1 MKQDIHPTYFDD
13 AKVICACG
21 ATFTTGSTMQEI
33 RLEVCDKCHPLYTGK
48 MKFLDAKGRVEKF
61 QEKQKRAAK
70 AQTILAE
77 KKQHKMEQRKREE
90 NAPKTL
96 REMLLGK

>member
-1 MKQDIHPTYFDD
+1 MKQSIHPTYFDD
-13 AKVICACG
+13 AKVTCACG
-21 ATFTTGSTMQEI
+21 ASFTTGSTMQEI

-48 MKFLDAKGRVEKF
+48 MKFLDTKGRVEKF
-61 QEKQKRAAK
+61 QEKQKRAVK
-70 AQTILAE
+70 VQIVLAQ
-77 KKQHKMEQRKREE
+77 KKQQKIEQRKREE

>member
-1 MKQDIHPTYFDD
+1 
-13 AKVICACG
+13 
-21 ATFTTGSTMQEI
+21 MQEI

-48 MKFLDAKGRVEKF
+48 MKFLDTKGRVEKF
-61 QEKQKRAAK
+61 QEKQKRAVK
-70 AQTILAE
+70 VQIVLAQ
-77 KKQHKMEQRKREE
+77 KKQQKIEQRKREE